1 MKEIVFVSG
10 KGGTG
15 KTSLMAAFASLAA
28 KPVLADCDVD
38 AADLFLLL
46 EPVTLETY
54 LFVGGKQAWIDET
67 LCKREGICQ
76 QNCRFQAVQREKDG
90 RYVIDPLRCEGC
102 GVCAYFCMYGAIRLE
117 PVQDGEWFVSQTRL
131 GRMVH
136 ARLTPG
142 HANSGKLVTEVRRK
156 AQRIGQEEGTDQLL
170 VDGPPG
176 VGCPAIASLV
186 GADLALLVTEPTVA
200 ATHDLQRLLDLIWQL
215 RVRPAILVN
224 KWTINPVLTKEL
236 EALAEHW
243 KVPVVG
249 RIPYDSV
256 FNRAQRAG
264 KTLLEYDGSLTEE
277 IRQAWSR
284 ILVEVK

>member
-1 MKEIVFVSG
+1 
-10 KGGTG
+10 
-15 KTSLMAAFASLAA
+15 
-28 KPVLADCDVD
+28 
-38 AADLFLLL
+38 
-46 EPVTLETY
+46 
-54 LFVGGKQAWIDET
+54 
-67 LCKREGICQ
+67 
-76 QNCRFQAVQREKDG
+76 
-90 RYVIDPLRCEGC
+90 
-102 GVCAYFCMYGAIRLE
+102 
-117 PVQDGEWFVSQTRL
+117 
-131 GRMVH
+131 
-136 ARLTPG
+136 
-142 HANSGKLVTEVRRK
+142 
-156 AQRIGQEEGTDQLL
+156 
-170 VDGPPG
+170 
-176 VGCPAIASLV
+176 
-186 GADLALLVTEPTVA
+186 VA